1 MSASA
6 EAWSY
11 ALSRDADSRVRAL
24 LKPNSFD
31 DIAGSVVATMRV
43 LCCHRSTITETEFR
57 RPVYTVQIERD
68 LFDLF
73 FNSPAGYRAAYFCSP
88 GLGVDANLLLTQ
100 LAASR
105 LIEHPASSGSELP
118 PDFLRESLA
127 TPSAKAWLAECGK
140 EPDHKCAGCRG
151 EWSAGRTQHGEIKN
165 GRWEHSTDVR
175 AEWGKQAPYL
185 SKLRFIGAFLN
196 DQGSELIPHD
206 KRFRAYDIH
215 RFGWS

>member
-1 MSASA
+1 MSVSA

-31 DIAGSVVATMRV
+31 HIAECVVATMRV

-73 FNSPAGYRAAYFCSP
+73 FNSPAGYRAAYFCSA
-88 GLGVDANLLLTQ
+88 GRGVDANLLLMQ

-105 LIEHPASSGSELP
+105 LIEHTASSECELP

-127 TPSAKAWLAECGK
+127 TPSAKAWVAECGK
-140 EPDHKCAGCRG
+140 ELEHRCTGCRG
-151 EWSAGRTQHGEIKN
+151 EWSAGTTQRREIRN

-175 AEWGKQAPYL
+175 AEWGTQAPYL
-185 SKLRFIGAFLN
+185 SKVRFIGAFLN
-196 DQGSELIPHD
+196 DQCSEFIPCD
-206 KRFRAYDIH
+206 KRFRAY
-215 RFGWS
+215 